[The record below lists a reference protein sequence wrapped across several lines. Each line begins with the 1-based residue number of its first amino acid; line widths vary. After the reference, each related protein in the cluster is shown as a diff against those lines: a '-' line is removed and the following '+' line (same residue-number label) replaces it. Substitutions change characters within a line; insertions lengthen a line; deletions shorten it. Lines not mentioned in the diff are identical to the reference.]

1 MCVIIKEWRE
11 DITTTPPHHHETN
24 MKNDINFSLLNTAGW
39 TEDRINDLQK
49 ALKRRRQF
57 GFQNLSV
64 GQRRVII
71 AADAAL
77 AKAEKE
83 ARKAKA
89 ETRGM
94 VQSKLH
100 YRWVEFELGL
110 FQGADLVAGEVLA
123 DTILHEEQL
132 RSLREL
138 NPVLDQ
144 IDCSRRGS
152 LDPLLNDLRVLAAD
166 LGRVV
171 SYDFTTH
178 YDAIKAEFPENW
190 DNRWSFQGSPD
201 RLAAAL
207 TEEQALEFRLLA
219 RAEIAAAAATLW
231 PSVVA
236 RHIA

>member
-1 MCVIIKEWRE
+1 
-11 DITTTPPHHHETN
+11 

-57 GFQNLSV
+57 GYQNLSV

-100 YRWVEFELGL
+100 YRWVEFEMGL

-123 DTILHEEQL
+123 DTILHEELL

-138 NPVLDQ
+138 NPVLDT
-144 IDCSRRGS
+144 IDCSRRGA
-152 LDPLLNDLRVLAAD
+152 LDPMLDDLRRLAAD
-166 LGRVV
+166 LGRSV
-171 SYDFTTH
+171 SYDFSDH
-178 YDAIKAEFPENW
+178 YSHIKSEFPENW
-190 DNRWSFQGSPD
+190 DDRWSFLGVNSRQ
-201 RLAAAL
+201 AAAL
-207 TEEQALEFRLLA
+207 TEDQALEFRLLA
-219 RAEIAAAAATLW
+219 RAEIASASANLW

-236 RHIA
+236 RQAG

>member
-1 MCVIIKEWRE
+1 
-11 DITTTPPHHHETN
+11 

-144 IDCSRRGS
+144 IDCSRRGG

-171 SYDFTTH
+171 SYDFIAH

-190 DNRWSFQGSPD
+190 DNRWSFQGSPN